1 MNNEKLKQSAA
12 KLLSDVDTDE
22 IETID
27 VDSTN
32 YDDGSSAL
40 TITVTY
46 PMKGGEKD
54 GQDRD

>member
-1 MNNEKLKQSAA
+1 MNNEKLKESAVI
-12 KLLSDVDTDE
+12 LLSDVDTDD

-27 VDSTN
+27 VDSTK

-46 PMKGGEKD
+46 PLKGGDNE
-54 GQDRD
+54 